1 MSYFELPEE
10 ALRQLSGKQLEKLVF
25 RLAEAEVVANGGHV
39 SDVRGSGA
47 SDAPD
52 GGVDV
57 RVDVSVEGFNSGFLP
72 RSKVIF
78 QAKKHTMPPREISKE
93 MYPGGQL
100 RDAIAEQAKNAGAY
114 ILVSLADDC
123 SDLMHDNRR
132 KAMTAAM
139 GNNPY
144 KDRIHLDFY
153 DRSKLHQWLRQH
165 PGVTLWLRNAIDQPL
180 SGWQPYGPWSH
191 PPAGDN
197 DTLILADGVSI
208 TVPENR
214 GERLTI
220 KTAIPAVRKLVRET
234 AKAVRVI
241 GLSGVGKTRF
251 VQALFD
257 KTVGVDPLDRAKA
270 IYGDTGADLKPS
282 AHAMV
287 ETLISEQQPAIVV
300 VDNCSAALHGELAK
314 RVAASPAQALKLIT
328 VEYDIRED
336 QPESTDVVCMTADGT
351 GIAEQLLR
359 RRYPDIG
366 LANAHRV
373 AAFAEG
379 NAKVAIALAT
389 NIKPGESLASLKDDD
404 LFNRLF
410 YQRNQP
416 NEALRRHAEALA
428 LVYSYAV
435 EKESG
440 IDELA
445 VLGQFVDATSRELFR
460 ATATLLERGIAQ
472 KRGKWRAILP
482 QAIAN
487 RLAARALHSIPPD
500 DLLKAFG
507 HSSRRLCK
515 SFAHRLGMLHDHEV
529 AQAIAKRF
537 LPMPQQSVSMAK
549 LDNDGAWML
558 EYLAPVIPQEILEW
572 IDNEINASCF
582 KRLNLENY
590 SSRMITT
597 ITDLLASLAYEKSM
611 FDRCIKFLI
620 RISDFEDNPNRN
632 RDIYNR
638 ISSFFNPY
646 PSETHATPDQRE
658 AIMRDMV
665 WDKNPKHRDL
675 GLKILDAALSQP
687 TDPPRCYW
695 YMNEFGSRSRDGGY
709 CPNNQQLIQWYQRFI
724 AVAVEAGCDNNS
736 NISHLA
742 RCILAKY
749 LCYLWSQI
757 SLRDQLIGTIKRLNQ
772 HQYWIEGYE
781 AILWH
786 FRIYYETSKGD
797 ESNLILAAFKNLK
810 NILEPKDLANRILFF
825 AFGHNLFHS
834 YNVTVDSYYCNIIN
848 SKTPAAIRLTYII
861 EKLGEE
867 FSQQNVNINTLGD
880 KVFTTIR
887 TKLPQGEGPA
897 PFGRGLAAGSRNLK
911 KTWQTLVN
919 GFGRCADNCT
929 WILTYQECYP
939 LVTVLSGFLEKVEQ
953 LDQPLLQQFLNQAA
967 NDEKLQTMIVNLH
980 PRSSFDCVALERC
993 LKVLECPRV
1002 SPQMYG
1008 QLLYYEEYPDLP
1020 PDRIVILAEKLLR
1033 KEGGYMTL
1041 VCALGEKLRG
1051 KENSDLLGMELRRIG
1066 LVAAA
1071 QMIRNCDDIYGYH
1084 VLVIA
1089 RNCLFF
1095 SKDDNEKDKWLD
1107 RIFTIS
1113 DQVNYSFIRDDI
1125 LREAVQITASILL
1138 EHFLDRVFDADDA
1151 VRDNLLLSEGN
1162 GIGFSLAEAGVDRL
1176 IQWCKKRNES
1186 RVWYTIGK
1194 VIGFLTLE
1202 DTFSQASQF
1211 QKTKELTEQ
1220 ELIELRR
1227 CFLEACPDPKAV
1239 MKAYADTVKPKF
1251 WSVGSLAETIKKRL
1265 DVRFQPLIDHPNQA
1279 IAGHAK
1285 SIIDR
1290 FQSWI
1295 EDVRKWDQRRHQIFE
1310 PSFEP

>member
-10 ALRQLSGKQLEKLVF
+10 ALRQLSDEQLETLVL

-78 QAKKHTMPPREISKE
+78 QAKKHTMPPRGISKE
-93 MYPGGQL
+93 MCPGGQL
-100 RDAIAEQAKNAGAY
+100 QDAIAKQAESAGAY
-114 ILVSLADDC
+114 ILVSLKDDC

-153 DRSKLHQWLRQH
+153 DRSKLRQWLRQH
-165 PGVTLWLRNAIDQPL
+165 PGVTLWLRNAIGQLL
-180 SGWQPYGPWSH
+180 SGWQPYGRWSH
-191 PPAGDN
+191 PPADDD

-208 TVPENR
+208 TVPDNCE
-214 GERLTI
+214 ERLTI
-220 KTAIPAVRKLVRET
+220 KTAIPAVRKLARET

-251 VQALFD
+251 VQALFEE
-257 KTVGVDPLDRAKA
+257 TVGVDPLARTQA
-270 IYGDTGADLKPS
+270 IYGDTGADLQPS
-282 AHAMV
+282 AHTMV
-287 ETLISEQQPAIVV
+287 ETLISERRSAIVV

-314 RVAASPAQALKLIT
+314 RVAASPAQTLKLIT

-336 QPESTDVVCMTADGT
+336 QPQTTDVVCMTANGT
-351 GIAEQLLR
+351 DTAKQLLY

-379 NAKVAIALAT
+379 NAKVAIALAA

-416 NEALRRHAEALA
+416 DETLRRHAEALA

-445 VLGQFVDATSRELFR
+445 VLGQLVDATSKELFR

-487 RLAARALHSIPPD
+487 RLAARALHSILPE
-500 DLLKAFG
+500 DLLKTFN

-582 KRLNLENY
+582 KGLNPENY
-590 SSRMITT
+590 SSRMVTT

-620 RISDFEDNPNRN
+620 RISDFEDNSNRN

-658 AIMRDMV
+658 AIMRDMI
-665 WDKNPKHRDL
+665 WDKNPKYQGL

-687 TDPPRCYW
+687 TDLPRYYW

-724 AVAVEAGCDNNS
+724 TVAVEASCDNDS
-736 NISHLA
+736 NISHSA

-757 SLRDQLIGTIKRLNQ
+757 SLRDQLTGTIKRLNQ

-781 AILWH
+781 AILEH
-786 FRIYYETSKGD
+786 FIIYYKTSKED
-797 ESNLILAAFKNLK
+797 KSNLIPASFKNLK
-810 NILEPKDLANRILFF
+810 NILEPKDLVNRILFF
-825 AFGHNLFHS
+825 AFGHDLLHS
-834 YNVTVDSYYCNIIN
+834 YNVTVDSYYCNRIN
-848 SKTPAAIRLTYII
+848 SKKPVAIRLTYII

-867 FSQQNVNINTLGD
+867 FSQQNMNINTLGD

-887 TKLPQGEGPA
+887 TKLQAEGPA
-897 PFGRGLAAGSRNLK
+897 SFGKGLATGSRNLK

-919 GFGRCADNCT
+919 GFARCADNCT
-929 WILTYQECYP
+929 WTLTYQRCWP

-953 LDQPLLQQFLNQAA
+953 LDQPLLQQLLNQAA
-967 NDEKLQTMIVNLH
+967 NDDKLQTMIVNLH
-980 PRSSFDCVALERC
+980 PRASFDCVALERC
-993 LKVLECPRV
+993 LRVLECPMV
-1002 SPQMYG
+1002 GPQMYG

-1020 PDRIVILAEKLLR
+1020 PDRMVTLAEKLLR

-1041 VCALGEKLRG
+1041 VYALGEKLRE
-1051 KENSDLLGMELRRIG
+1051 KENSDTLGMELRRIG

-1071 QMIRNCDDIYGYH
+1071 QIIRNCDDTYGYH
-1084 VLVIA
+1084 VLVIV

-1107 RIFTIS
+1107 RIFTIL
-1113 DQVNYSFIRDDI
+1113 DQERYRFRHNDI

-1138 EHFLDRVFDADDA
+1138 EHFLDRVFDEDDT
-1151 VRDNLLLSEGN
+1151 VRDDLLLSEGN
-1162 GIGFSLAEAGVDRL
+1162 GIGFPLAEAGTDRL

-1186 RVWYTIGK
+1186 IVWYIIGK
-1194 VIGFLTLE
+1194 AIGFLTLE
-1202 DTFSQASQF
+1202 DTFSQASQL

-1220 ELIELRR
+1220 ELTELRR
-1227 CFLEACPDPKAV
+1227 RFLEACPDPKAV
-1239 MKAYADTVKPKF
+1239 MDAYAETVEPIA
-1251 WSVGSLAETIKKRL
+1251 WSGSRSQAIRKRL
-1265 DVRFQPLIDHPNQA
+1265 DTRFQPLADHSDQT
-1279 IAGHAK
+1279 IAAHAK

-1290 FQSWI
+1290 FQSRI
-1295 EDVRKWDQRRHQIFE
+1295 EDARKWDQHRHQVFE
-1310 PSFEP
+1310 QSFEP